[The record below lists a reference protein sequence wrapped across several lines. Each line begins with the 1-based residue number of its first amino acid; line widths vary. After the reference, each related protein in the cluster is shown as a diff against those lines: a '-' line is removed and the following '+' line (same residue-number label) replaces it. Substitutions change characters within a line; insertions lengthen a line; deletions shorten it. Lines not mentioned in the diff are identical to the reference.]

1 MAIKNTKA
9 RNFGFLLY
17 PDSIPNDWKEK
28 LESLGVSM
36 RSEERRV
43 GKECRL

>member
-28 LESLGVSM
+28 LESLSIK
-36 RSEERRV
+36 SWPEETDFS
-43 GKECRL
+43 LSS

>member
-28 LESLGVSM
+28 LERVLL
-36 RSEERRV
+36 RSFE
-43 GKECRL
+43 KNAQI